1 MVAPHNTLEKN
12 PDGIGRGASP
22 VRVIQHIVDGAGKAG
37 SVSASTD
44 VATLLTQDLS
54 EDVAAVTINNVSG
67 NVIFTVQTELTQTM
81 LTSPSAQDSRTPR
94 TATNYAWTRYD
105 CLRTQLPT
113 SAYSNTFYCEVIHAR
128 SLSTNERR
136 G

>member
-67 NVIFTVQTELTQTM
+67 NVIFYRADGVDADNADFPIGAGQ
-81 LTSPSAQDSRTPR
+81 PH
-94 TATNYAWTRYD
+94 TAYGD
-105 CLRTQLPT
+105 KLRLDKIRLFADAA
-113 SAYSNTFYCEVIHAR
+113 SDVGILEHI
-128 SLSTNERR
+128 LL
-136 G
+136 